1 MGKHKHIYNTARWQR
16 IRAAKLRACP
26 LCEYCLPDRRKAAT
40 DVDHFKAIEDG
51 GAPYDMANL
60 RSACASCHSSKTAHG
75 EKIHGC
81 DSFGFP
87 RDQRHE
93 WYAGGSL

>member
-26 LCEYCLPDRRKAAT
+26 LCEYCPPDRRKAAT

-51 GAPYDMANL
+51 GAPYDMENL
-60 RSACASCHSSKTAHG
+60 RSACHECHSQKTAHG
-75 EKIHGC
+75 ERLHGC
-81 DSFGFP
+81 DENGWP
-87 RDQRHE
+87 RDPHNT
-93 WYAGGSL
+93 WNAA